1 MEIKHCK
8 IMLTGASGG
17 IGRAI
22 AKQLANQQ
30 ASLILVGRQQD
41 KLQSLLASLP
51 EPERHQILV
60 ADITTAQGQQQV
72 RQFAMQSPRI
82 QALINNAGCNHFKLL
97 SQKSNA
103 ELEQEIQLNLLAP
116 IQLCQS
122 AISWLAQPGV
132 MLNIGS
138 TFGSIGYPGY
148 TTYCAAKA
156 GLHRFTEA
164 LDREL
169 YGTGLRALYLA
180 PRATDTELNSDA
192 VKQMNQQLGNKV
204 DAPELVARHVIAMLQ
219 QETAAKW
226 IGWPE
231 KLFARVNQIFPSLV
245 SNAIEKQ
252 QAILAHFLTP
262 EIKPSDPPMT
272 QPMLKPQIQPSARP
286 VDHP

>member
-1 MEIKHCK
+1 MEIKQSK
-8 IMLTGASGG
+8 IMLTGATGG

-22 AKQLANQQ
+22 AQQLAKEQ
-30 ASLILVGRQQD
+30 AQLILVGRNQD
-41 KLQSLLASLP
+41 KLLSLLTSLP
-51 EPERHQILV
+51 YPEQHQILV
-60 ADITTAQGQQQV
+60 ADISTAQGQQQV
-72 RQFAMQSPRI
+72 THFAMQSPRI
-82 QALINNAGCNHFKLL
+82 KALINNAGCNHFRLL
-97 SQKSNA
+97 SQKSKS

-122 AISWLAQPGV
+122 ALSWLAQPGV

-148 TTYCAAKA
+148 SVYCAAKA

-204 DAPELVARHVIAMLQ
+204 DDPSVVAHHVVAMIK

-231 KLFARVNQIFPSLV
+231 KLFARLNQILPAMV
-245 SNAIEKQ
+245 GGAINKQ
-252 QAILAHFLTP
+252 QATLQHFLHP
-262 EIKPSDPPMT
+262 AD
-272 QPMLKPQIQPSARP
+272 QPTNQPI
-286 VDHP
+286 DHP